1 MLREQREG
9 VVIMDDNKII
19 ILTLTKREVVS
30 LQASLMFATISLMGG
45 AIEIDDTADD
55 HDDDMERREA
65 LELAATLNVISK
77 KIRDQRKEQE

>member
-1 MLREQREG
+1 
-9 VVIMDDNKII
+9 MDDNKII
-19 ILTLTKREVVS
+19 ILTLTKHEVVS

-45 AIEIDDTADD
+45 AMGIEGTADD

-77 KIRDQRKEQE
+77 KIGDQRKEQE

>member
-1 MLREQREG
+1 
-9 VVIMDDNKII
+9 MDDNKII
-19 ILTLTKREVVS
+19 ILTLTKHEVVS

-45 AIEIDDTADD
+45 AMEIEDTADD

-77 KIRDQRKEQE
+77 KIGDQRKEQE